1 MSCTRRQMLK
11 NVAGS
16 AAGISLLSSS
26 LRAAVASRPAGV
38 KIGMC
43 DWSLKRMDPT
53 VFALARQIGLDGVQV
68 SVGTADN
75 NLWLRQPEVREQYLQ
90 ASRAAEVKICSL
102 ALGELNQIPLMSE
115 PRAAIW
121 TADSIEVAKALGVR
135 NILLAFFGTGEL
147 REENATDIRRVI
159 EVLKEL
165 APRAEKAG
173 VVLGVES
180 YLSLKGH
187 LRILDAVASPAVQVY
202 YDFYNSHVTKGYD
215 FRNDLKALG
224 RERICEVHFK
234 EGPHMLGASGKPD
247 WGSVVAALREIG
259 YEGWIVLETVAPSG
273 DMVTDTRRNLEYAN
287 NLFR

>member
-1 MSCTRRQMLK
+1 MPYSRRQMLK
-11 NVAGS
+11 NAASS
-16 AAGISLLSSS
+16 AAGLTLFTGSLQ
-26 LRAAVASRPAGV
+26 AANTSRPAGV

-43 DWSLKRMDPT
+43 DWSLKRLDPT
-53 VFALARQIGLDGVQV
+53 VFAIARQIGLDGVQV
-68 SVGTADN
+68 SVGKAEN
-75 NLWLRQPEVREQYLQ
+75 NLWLRQPEIQRQYLDT
-90 ASRAAEVKICSL
+90 AKAAGVKICSL
-102 ALGELNQIPLMSE
+102 ALGELNQVPLMSE

-121 TADSIEVAKALGVR
+121 TADSIEVAQTLGVR

-147 REENATDIRRVI
+147 REENATDMRRVI

-215 FRNDLKALG
+215 FRNDLKTLG

-247 WGSVVAALREIG
+247 WVAVVATLREIG
-259 YEGWIVLETVAPSG
+259 YDGWVVLETVAPSG
-273 DMVTDTRRNLEYAN
+273 DLVADTRRNLDYAR